1 MAAASTASTCKQGA
15 AAPSHPDGDAALAA
29 LADEHL
35 VREQLDRAQIVVAKT
50 ERRHGK
56 SWSQITIRL
65 HM

>member
-1 MAAASTASTCKQGA
+1 M
-15 AAPSHPDGDAALAA
+15 PALAA

-35 VREQLDRAQIVVAKT
+35 VRELLDRAEIVVVKT

-56 SWSQITIRL
+56 SWSEIAIRL